1 MTWSRETEGR
11 KVIILT
17 VFNDGVMRH
26 DDPGEHYH
34 AFVDKSLHIREAAVS
49 DSGTY
54 LCNNETAAEL
64 RVIPPGNVKL
74 SLPFFCF

>member
-1 MTWSRETEGR
+1 M
-11 KVIILT
+11 ILT

-34 AFVDKSLHIREAAVS
+34 AFVDKSLHIRGAAVS

>member
-17 VFNDGVMRH
+17 VFNDSVMRH
-26 DDPGEHYH
+26 DDPGKHYH

-54 LCNNETAAEL
+54 LCNDETAAEL
-64 RVIPPGNVKL
+64 RVIPSGNVKL